1 MLRENFDAVI
11 QMWSWSAEQC
21 WGVHGRCCDRLKT
34 SCTVR
39 CFCFCVSYCR
49 LQIELLTLFY
59 LLHASACIFT
69 AEDWDFF
76 IANITWKTKKM
87 QQQWRAYSL
96 ATHHST
102 YYCPGMKSYF
112 TTCVCLWWLSDYTFR
127 CVHMYVHLPVWC
139 IFCQSVKIPGSQA
152 VCRQLPAVS
161 CSLASWKR
169 WVESPPGDFLMLQAD
184 VSLCLPSFPCSPGE
198 RCQPVSLVPTL
209 FLPAP
214 EALNLAKEGVK
225 TQVGAGGYANTSLS
239 SYTTYTPN

>member
-1 MLRENFDAVI
+1 MCQNVEGELWCCDPNVVLI
-11 QMWSWSAEQC
+11 C

-39 CFCFCVSYCR
+39 CFCMCIVLQVTDRTAHTFLFIAWFCVHIHS
-49 LQIELLTLFY
+49 
-59 LLHASACIFT
+59 
-69 AEDWDFF
+69 

-127 CVHMYVHLPVWC
+127 CVHMYVHLSVWC
-139 IFCQSVKIPGSQA
+139 IFCQSVQIPGSQA